1 MLGQLSAGLYAKRER
16 PADMPD
22 GLNPSITIGAA
33 ATTRFPVTFD
43 ELYQIADE
51 ALYVAKRAGKSRAT
65 LRRLD

>member
-1 MLGQLSAGLYAKRER
+1 
-16 PADMPD
+16 MPD